1 MKKHIKEWGYDIFFF
16 ALIIGMVA
24 GFLIWKNIDRTK
36 ELRQWIQS
44 LDEDKIEVTV
54 EGDKYTL
61 SLSEKK
67 ELVSYLQS
75 IKKDDI
81 ELLKSTDSRQNG
93 TEFRMEI
100 IIEDKKYVLWKSFIV
115 DGDALIEYKGED
127 YWIICNGLKEFL
139 QQLYQK
145 AGY

>member
-1 MKKHIKEWGYDIFFF
+1 M
-16 ALIIGMVA
+16 A
-24 GFLIWKNIDRTK
+24 
-36 ELRQWIQS
+36 
-44 LDEDKIEVTV
+44 
-54 EGDKYTL
+54 
-61 SLSEKK
+61 EKK
-67 ELVSYLQS
+67 ELIGYLQS

-127 YWIICNGLKEFL
+127 YRTIQSKYIVFIG
-139 QQLYQK
+139 
-145 AGY
+145 

>member
-16 ALIIGMVA
+16 LLIVGIIA
-24 GFLIWKNIDRTK
+24 GIWIWKNIDRTK
-36 ELRQWIQS
+36 EIRQWFQN
-44 LDEDKIEVTV
+44 LDEHKIEVTV
-54 EGDKYTL
+54 EGDKYML

-115 DGDALIEYKGED
+115 EGDALIEYKGED
-127 YWIICNGLKEFL
+127 YWIICNGLKKFL
-139 QQLYQK
+139 EQMYHK
-145 AGY
+145 AEY

>member
-1 MKKHIKEWGYDIFFF
+1 M
-16 ALIIGMVA
+16 A
-24 GFLIWKNIDRTK
+24 
-36 ELRQWIQS
+36 
-44 LDEDKIEVTV
+44 
-54 EGDKYTL
+54 
-61 SLSEKK
+61 EKK
-67 ELVSYLQS
+67 ELIGYLQS

-93 TEFRMEI
+93 TEFRIEI
-100 IIEDKKYVLWKSFIV
+100 IMEDEKYELWKSFIV

-127 YWIICNGLKEFL
+127 YWIICNGFKEFL

>member
-1 MKKHIKEWGYDIFFF
+1 M
-16 ALIIGMVA
+16 IIGIII
-24 GFLIWKNIDRTK
+24 GIWIWKNIDCTK
-36 ELRQWIQS
+36 EIRQWFQN
-44 LDEDKIEVTV
+44 LDEHKIEATV

-61 SLSEKK
+61 SLAEKK
-67 ELVSYLQS
+67 ELIGYLQS

-93 TEFRMEI
+93 TEFRIEI
-100 IIEDKKYVLWKSFIV
+100 IMEDEKYELWKSFIV